1 MTKRRQPA
9 NPRVVGERDEHM
21 THCTNC
27 SCPMTC
33 NAFERCVREPERAET
48 RSDAMRRE
56 AREAEERAYASGQKS
71 ALIAPRVF
79 GPNSRSFGRDATV
92 AG

>member
-9 NPRVVGERDEHM
+9 KPRIIGERDEHM

-33 NAFERCVREPERAET
+33 NAFERCVREPEVVQTLGAQQNASSGYLELLRAVGQNQAASRFA
-48 RSDAMRRE
+48 RSATPH
-56 AREAEERAYASGQKS
+56 RAKT
-71 ALIAPRVF
+71 P
-79 GPNSRSFGRDATV
+79 
-92 AG
+92 